1 MHLYRTFREPKL
13 YRYAKKFDYD
23 RIIKRCHRHPAAA
36 AREAKF
42 RHDYPP
48 QQTALHLLLEP
59 LVLLQGLSQDIT
71 EELREKRHE
80 AAKALLEAN
89 KEAAHTT
96 CTLGTTPV
104 SMVAVD
110 PYASLQDLHMLICA
124 SPKALLLPDIE
135 GRLPLHY
142 ACINNRDNLEMSKML
157 VSSCS
162 EAAFIEDKLKRLP
175 LHYACM
181 ASASSSHPSSS
192 GLDILA
198 NLLVDHSPKAPTS
211 TTCVVRL
218 LIAANRSAVSAIDAS
233 GMTPLHH
240 LCHYIRGCQEF
251 LPMDL
256 LAVFELL
263 VQTSPSVLKQSDDSG
278 STPISM
284 LEEVYHR
291 CGKSGVNGDVT
302 LQSALG
308 TILMRCKDD
317 AN

>member
-59 LVLLQGLSQDIT
+59 LILLGFDQSIA

-96 CTLGTTPV
+96 CTFGTTPV

-110 PYASLQDLHMLICA
+110 PYASLQDLDMLICA

-157 VSSCS
+157 LSSCS

-211 TTCVVRL
+211 TTCVVQL
-218 LIAANRSAVSAIDAS
+218 LIAANRSAVSAVDAS

-240 LCHYIRGCQEF
+240 LCHYIRGCQE
-251 LPMDL
+251 LPMEL
-256 LAVFELL
+256 LAVLELL
-263 VQTSPSVLKQSDDSG
+263 VKTSPSVLEQSDDSG
-278 STPISM
+278 YTPISM
-284 LEEVYHR
+284 LEEVYQR
-291 CGKSGVNGDVT
+291 GCKSGVNGDVT
-302 LQSALG
+302 LRAALG
-308 TILMRCKDD
+308 TILMRSKDD